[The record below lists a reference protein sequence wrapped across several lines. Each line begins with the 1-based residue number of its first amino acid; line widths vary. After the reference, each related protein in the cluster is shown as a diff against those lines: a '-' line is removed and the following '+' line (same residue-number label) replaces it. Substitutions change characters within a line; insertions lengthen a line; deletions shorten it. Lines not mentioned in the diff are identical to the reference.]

1 MLSIEELVV
10 GFGDR
15 DVLRGVTLEVE
26 PGQGALICGAGA
38 TGKSTLLAAA
48 CGVVPRLVHADR
60 VVGGLRLG
68 GRDFAGMSRAELFQR
83 IGIVF
88 QNLDDQLWDL
98 EVEDVVA
105 APLENRG
112 VPRPEIRARL
122 VELFAELSIGALA
135 GRRVLT
141 LSGGERRMVVLA
153 SALAARPEL
162 LVLDE
167 PTTGLDPA
175 ARARLEASLAAVR
188 DRIPLILAAD
198 QDAASLAGAVG
209 RIHLLQDGRIAAGW
223 PTAQALALQAPWLEA
238 GVMPPRRTAVARNRQ
253 GRGGVP
259 LLQVERLRTRL
270 CRPDGTPVLQDVS
283 VELHAGEV
291 VGLVGR
297 NGAGKSTLIQTVLGL
312 APAASGTIVIEKQ
325 DAKTWTPARR
335 ARRIGYLPQNM
346 RRMLFNLSVLDEIA
360 FALAGST
367 GRSADPATRERG
379 MAALAPY
386 GLAGKAD
393 ASPFALSARE
403 QALLGLACLEAA
415 GCAVAILDEP
425 LLARDVQGRAMLDRF
440 LRRAAEAG
448 RAVLLIS
455 HDLDL
460 VDELCGRLLV
470 LADGRIAQDGPIE
483 QGWSSPAFR
492 ALGWPAPTLAPELAS

>member
-1 MLSIEELVV
+1 VLSIDGLVA
-10 GFGDR
+10 GFGER
-15 DVLRGVTLEVE
+15 DVLQGVCLEVQ
-26 PGQGALICGAGA
+26 PGQGALVCGAGA

-48 CGVVPRLVHADR
+48 CGVIPRLIHTER
-60 VVGGLRLG
+60 LSGGIRLF
-68 GRDFAGMSRAELFQR
+68 GRDIGEIPRAELFPR

-112 VPRPEIRARL
+112 LPRQEVRARL
-122 VELFAELSIGALA
+122 EELFTELAITPLA

-153 SALAARPEL
+153 SALAARPDL

-175 ARARLEASLAAVR
+175 ARARLDQSLEALR

-198 QDAASLAGAVG
+198 QDAASLAGAMAHV
-209 RIHLLQDGRIAAGW
+209 HLLQDGRIAHAW
-223 PTAQALALQAPWLEA
+223 PVAQALALRTPWLEA
-238 GVMPPRRTAVARNRQ
+238 GVLPPRRAAAARTTHAS
-253 GRGGVP
+253 GGAP
-259 LLQVERLRTRL
+259 LLQVERLRTKL
-270 CRPDGTPVLQDVS
+270 ARPDGEPVLREATL
-283 VELHAGEV
+283 ELRAGEV

-312 APAASGTIVIEKQ
+312 LPAAAGRVVIEGT
-325 DAKTWTPARR
+325 DAAGWTPARR

-346 RRMLFNLSVLDEIA
+346 RRMLFNLTVLDEIA
-360 FALAGST
+360 FAQTGKAAKIADDAG
-367 GRSADPATRERG
+367 RERAL
-379 MAALAPY
+379 AALGPY
-386 GLAGKAD
+386 GLAGKAELT
-393 ASPFALSARE
+393 PFGLSARE

-425 LLARDVQGRAMLDRF
+425 LLARDVQGRAMLDLF
-440 LRRAAEAG
+440 LQRSAEAG
-448 RAVLLIS
+448 RAVLLVS

-460 VDELCGRLLV
+460 IDDLCGRLMV
-470 LADGRIAQDGPIE
+470 LADGVIAFDGPTG
-483 QGWSSPAFR
+483 QGWASAAFR
-492 ALGWPAPTLAPELAS
+492 TLGWPAPVAPSGIPA